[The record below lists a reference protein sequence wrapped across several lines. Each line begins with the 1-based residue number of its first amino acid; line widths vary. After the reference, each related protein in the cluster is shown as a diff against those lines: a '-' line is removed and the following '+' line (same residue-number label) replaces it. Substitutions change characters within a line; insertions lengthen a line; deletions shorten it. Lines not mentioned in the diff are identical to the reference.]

1 MKKYIDEFLDVK
13 SVEGGVSVN
22 TLQAYRCDIEQ
33 FSEYINCKDVMK
45 VTESQ
50 IEEYLSFLYQE
61 GCKPKTISRKISCI
75 REFFKFLIGEK
86 YINYNPSTKIKNPK
100 IGKSLPS
107 FLTPQ
112 EIEDICNAAL
122 LESSYSMRRMAVMIK
137 LMYTSGLRVSELV
150 CLPENAI
157 NYTMRQIL
165 ILGKGSKERVVPIS
179 NDVVKE
185 LMDYLQYRDE
195 FVGPKGSPWLFPSLK
210 SLSGHITRDG
220 FFKSLKKIAIK
231 AGISPAKIHPHILRH
246 TFATHLVNNNADLR
260 SIQKMLGHENI
271 VTTEI
276 YTHITTTKLAQE
288 VKSKHPLA
296 NKMRS

>member
-33 FSEYINCKDVMK
+33 FSEYIKCEEVLKI
-45 VTESQ
+45 TETQ
-50 IEEYLSFLYQE
+50 IEEYLKFLYKE

-86 YINYNPSTKIKNPK
+86 YIKHNPSSKIKNPK

-112 EIEDICNAAL
+112 EIEDICKVAI
-122 LESSYSMRRMAVMIK
+122 LENSYSMRRMALMIK

-157 NYTMRQIL
+157 NYTMHQIL
-165 ILGKGSKERVVPIS
+165 ILGKGAKERVVPIS
-179 NDVVKE
+179 NDVLKE
-185 LMDYLQYRDE
+185 LKDYLQYRDE
-195 FVGPKGSPWLFPSLK
+195 FVGAKGSSWLFPSLK

-231 AGISPAKIHPHILRH
+231 AGISPAKIHPHTLRH

-288 VKSKHPLA
+288 VKTKHPLA
-296 NKMRS
+296 NR